1 MTYWQSGALCVC
13 VWGGGG
19 GVAVSSQ
26 VESPQD
32 NVYNVYFMY
41 VCILN
46 IVVYPV
52 NTVENQVKEL
62 TWLVQDCQTPS
73 TMQKRWK

>member
-1 MTYWQSGALCVC
+1 M
-13 VWGGGG
+13 
-19 GVAVSSQ
+19 SSQ

-62 TWLVQDCQTPS
+62 T
-73 TMQKRWK
+73 